1 MSVTFSLLLIQG
13 NGVFANEEQLE
24 ISQTEILSDEQIDST
39 EKVEEDIIDEVVDTD
54 IKEDNIE
61 KEIDQKKDQ
70 VVEEEVT
77 DKLSTVDKVT
87 LDELEKEVV
96 SGNIHLLLT
105 KSSDIIPVGFSAQ
118 FQLYVTTEGTKDFYE
133 DVTLVISLPK
143 EINGSTIIFDQDLEE
158 LKINGQLPV
167 FDEDKLTLTYHFEL
181 LAGGIE
187 SSVSIKI
194 TTVNGSALNNVELDI
209 EASIEATNL
218 ELKKMSES
226 VTLSADANVSL
237 TNILDGI
244 LIDDKLVT
252 KSSVRYEDTAV
263 FSTGISVM
271 KLESGTL
278 KTDKNKQIKFTY
290 KLPEGFT
297 YVSNSSGQEPTIGEE
312 LVWLFDS
319 NMNEDEDYY
328 LNMNFSIVASLDTEI
343 VPFTKVVN
351 TATASIDFID
361 GSNQLKNSGH
371 SLYCYAKL

>member
-1 MSVTFSLLLIQG
+1 
-13 NGVFANEEQLE
+13 
-24 ISQTEILSDEQIDST
+24 
-39 EKVEEDIIDEVVDTD
+39 
-54 IKEDNIE
+54 
-61 KEIDQKKDQ
+61 
-70 VVEEEVT
+70 
-77 DKLSTVDKVT
+77 
-87 LDELEKEVV
+87 
-96 SGNIHLLLT
+96 
-105 KSSDIIPVGFSAQ
+105 
-118 FQLYVTTEGTKDFYE
+118 
-133 DVTLVISLPK
+133 
-143 EINGSTIIFDQDLEE
+143 
-158 LKINGQLPV
+158 
-167 FDEDKLTLTYHFEL
+167 
-181 LAGGIE
+181 
-187 SSVSIKI
+187 
-194 TTVNGSALNNVELDI
+194 
-209 EASIEATNL
+209 
-218 ELKKMSES
+218 MSES

-328 LNMNFSIVASLDTEI
+328 FNLNFTIVASLDTEI

-361 GSNQLKNSGH
+361 GSNQLKTADTAYIVTPNYEKEEAASFPDGAYASQFSSPSDSNGGSSGSQNNDIEVYPGALLGWNVYLTSLTATSPDVGLNSFDAFFYPDPNSKLVQFYSGDFFFIPSTAYKNAGRLPFDEPIQY
-371 SLYCYAKL
+371 SLSAKYKDEEGSNKLIGRAVEYGILRKIGNAHRDIFYQSDEIIKVMDAISNLDILKREND